1 MDPTNQGALD
11 ISAIDWVISPVHG
24 PVPVDLLQ
32 LVIRV
37 VAGSYEPGGRKIKEG
52 CSKMKEISNKVFG
65 RTA

>member
-1 MDPTNQGALD
+1 MDPTYQGALD
-11 ISAIDWVISPVHG
+11 ISAIDWVVSPVHG
-24 PVPVDLLQ
+24 PVPVDLLK

-37 VAGSYEPGGRKIKEG
+37 VAGSYEPGGRSIKEG

>member
-1 MDPTNQGALD
+1 MDPTYQGALD

-24 PVPVDLLQ
+24 PVPVDLLK

-37 VAGSYEPGGRKIKEG
+37 VAGSYEPGRRSIKEG